1 MMTVD
6 VAVDCHRALSF
17 SFLQLNEIM
26 SLQDVQQ
33 DTVCSLGMS
42 NLDATFNI
50 FPVTSHVTA
59 DDVVFHFRLMS
70 MSVLLDVFAF
80 FFLGWFCR
88 FLGCLFYFVWFGLF
102 CNYYFHQSAFK
113 VTRSCLIL
121 TPF

>member
-80 FFLGWFCR
+80 FFSGLVLSFFGVLILFCV
-88 FLGCLFYFVWFGLF
+88 VWF
-102 CNYYFHQSAFK
+102 
-113 VTRSCLIL
+113 IL
-121 TPF
+121 